1 MIITIAN
8 QKGGV
13 GKTTTALELGEAL
26 QEKGFK
32 VLFID
37 ADKQCNLTATL
48 KAQPTNSGTYSI
60 LVNKEPAKDVIQEI
74 EGHSVIAASKALANI
89 DMLLAD
95 ATGREYRLKESLEG
109 IRGMFDFIIIDT
121 PPSLSSTTVNALTAT
136 DYLIITNNA
145 DIYSLTGTADLY
157 SVVQTVKKY
166 TNKALTIG
174 GILLTRYN
182 GRSTISKDIKDML
195 EDTAKQYG
203 TKVYSTVIRECVAIR
218 ESQTLKENLLE
229 YAPKSNAASDYRALA
244 AEVIADNKILLI

>member
-13 GKTTTALELGEAL
+13 GKTTTALELGEVL
-26 QEKGFK
+26 LEKGFK

-48 KAQPTNSGTYSI
+48 KAQATNSGTYSI
-60 LVNKEPAKDVIQEI
+60 LANKEPAKDVIQEI

-229 YAPKSNAASDYRALA
+229 YAPKSNAAADYRALA
-244 AEVIADNKILLI
+244 EEIIADNKILLI

>member
-13 GKTTTALELGEAL
+13 GKTTTALELGEVL
-26 QEKGFK
+26 LEKGFK

-48 KAQPTNSGTYSI
+48 KAQATNSGTYSI
-60 LVNKEPAKDVIQEI
+60 LANKEPAKDVIQEI

-157 SVVQTVKKY
+157 AVVQTVKKY

-229 YAPKSNAASDYRALA
+229 YAPKSNAAADYRALA
-244 AEVIADNKILLI
+244 EEIIADNKILLI

>member
-48 KAQPTNSGTYSI
+48 KAQATNSGTYSI
-60 LVNKEPAKDVIQEI
+60 LANKEPARDVIQEI

-145 DIYSLTGTADLY
+145 DIYSRTGTADLY

-229 YAPKSNAASDYRALA
+229 YAPKSNAAADYRALA
-244 AEVIADNKILLI
+244 EEIIADNKILLI

>member
-13 GKTTTALELGEAL
+13 GKTTTALELGEVL
-26 QEKGFK
+26 LEKGFK

-60 LVNKEPAKDVIQEI
+60 LANKEPAKDVIQEI

-157 SVVQTVKKY
+157 AVVQTVKKY

-229 YAPKSNAASDYRALA
+229 YAPKSNAAADYRALA
-244 AEVIADNKILLI
+244 EEIIADNKILLI

>member
-60 LVNKEPAKDVIQEI
+60 LANKEPAKDVIQEI

-157 SVVQTVKKY
+157 AVVQTVKKY

-229 YAPKSNAASDYRALA
+229 YAPKSNAAADYRALA
-244 AEVIADNKILLI
+244 EEIIADNKILLI

>member
-60 LVNKEPAKDVIQEI
+60 LANKEPAKDVIQEI

-229 YAPKSNAASDYRALA
+229 YAPKSNAAADYRALA
-244 AEVIADNKILLI
+244 EEIIADNKILLI

>member
-48 KAQPTNSGTYSI
+48 KAQATNSGTYSI
-60 LVNKEPAKDVIQEI
+60 LANKEPARDVIQEI

-229 YAPKSNAASDYRALA
+229 YAPKSNAAADYRALA
-244 AEVIADNKILLI
+244 EEIIADNKILLI